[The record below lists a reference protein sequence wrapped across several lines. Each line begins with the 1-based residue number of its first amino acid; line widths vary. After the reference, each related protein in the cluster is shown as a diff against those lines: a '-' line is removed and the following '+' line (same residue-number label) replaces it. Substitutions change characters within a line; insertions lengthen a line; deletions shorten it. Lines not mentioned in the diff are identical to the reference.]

1 MIACQTEV
9 SYLVPVVKKIFQR
22 CSSLRIEADG
32 SKEFLNSMILT
43 FASNKMIRGK
53 RFRRQFQIKLDHN
66 VVVDEHIIIDQRT
79 MENHDEH
86 YIKHPKTI
94 RTCT

>member
-1 MIACQTEV
+1 ME
-9 SYLVPVVKKIFQR
+9 K
-22 CSSLRIEADG
+22 G
-32 SKEFLNSMILT
+32 SGANF
-43 FASNKMIRGK
+43 
-53 RFRRQFQIKLDHN
+53 KLDHN